1 MAAVKSGGVVPIS
14 AFADKTH
21 VTRLLD
27 ELPGGVPSPAR
38 AAAGVIVLML
48 IVLVAM
54 MVTVPWVQTAAGTGQ
69 VVALDPRDRVQ
80 TINALVQGR
89 VNRSFVQ
96 DGSVVKEG
104 DPIVEIA
111 DVDPNFVERLK
122 AEREALAGRLQAA
135 RIATSTAKIDYDR
148 QKRLFDDGL
157 SARKDF
163 ESAKIR
169 YQEKLAV
176 EAQAR
181 AALNKADIGVS
192 RQSSQV
198 VRAPQDGRIL
208 RINAGNTATIIQAGD
223 SIATFAPEHVT
234 RAVEVFVN
242 GLDAPLVQEG
252 LPTRVMFEGW
262 PAVQFS
268 GWPEAALGTFPAV
281 VSTVDPVASTN
292 GLFRVLVVETP
303 EEPWPDDRYLRLG
316 SQARAWVQLS
326 KVKLGYEIWRR
337 LNRFPPRPVST
348 EMSSL
353 GTASPGPAV
362 GPGNPVAP

>member
-1 MAAVKSGGVVPIS
+1 
-14 AFADKTH
+14 
-21 VTRLLD
+21 
-27 ELPGGVPSPAR
+27 
-38 AAAGVIVLML
+38 ML
-48 IVLVAM
+48 W
-54 MVTVPWVQTAAGTGQ
+54 TVPWVQTAAGTGQ

-111 DVDPNFVERLK
+111 DVDPNFVQRLQ
-122 AEREALAGRLQAA
+122 AEREALAGRLEAA
-135 RIATSTAKIDYDR
+135 RVATVTAKIDYDR
-148 QKRLFDDGL
+148 QKRLFAEGL

-169 YQEKLAV
+169 YQEMLAV

-181 AALNKADIGVS
+181 AGLSKADIGVS

-208 RINAGNTATIIQAGD
+208 RINAGNTATIIKAGD
-223 SIATFAPEHVT
+223 PIATFAPEHVT

-252 LPTRVMFEGW
+252 LDTRIMFEGW

-268 GWPEAALGTFPAV
+268 GWPESALGTFAGT
-281 VSTVDPVASTN
+281 VSTVDPVASDN
-292 GLFRVLVVETP
+292 GLFRVLVVETADQ
-303 EEPWPDDRYLRLG
+303 PWPEDRYLRLG

-326 KVKLGYEIWRR
+326 TVKLGYEIWRK
-337 LNRFPPRPVST
+337 LNRFPPRPVDA
-348 EMSSL
+348 EKR
-353 GTASPGPAV
+353 ASGIMMH
-362 GPGNPVAP
+362 